1 MLLKIILREGLDRKK
16 ICWLLES
23 DRKCV
28 STHHPL
34 TFPRQ
39 IVNTD
44 SSGTLA
50 QQPTTNIQ

>member
-16 ICWLLES
+16 NLLVVGIGQE
-23 DRKCV
+23 CV
-28 STHHPL
+28 STHYPL

-39 IVNTD
+39 IVNTN

-50 QQPTTNIQ
+50 QPTTND